1 MHQNNALL
9 CHLFNAGKKVLQHWS
24 NVESLPT
31 SKSSFHHTKQY
42 TYNDSK
48 LHTFEF
54 GVSFAAVKRW
64 LRLYLR
70 NVGHCSKY
78 CTHVI
83 INARYLQ
90 FFKNILYKLL
100 CNDHLRIK
108 VFIFVDPENRK
119 PSCIYLFSYSIILLA
134 VVRMWINI
142 YRFYVER
149 CCLDRDISWFV

>member
-90 FFKNILYKLL
+90 FF
-100 CNDHLRIK
+100 
-108 VFIFVDPENRK
+108 
-119 PSCIYLFSYSIILLA
+119 
-134 VVRMWINI
+134 
-142 YRFYVER
+142 
-149 CCLDRDISWFV
+149 